1 LFVGGVYPVMDRKH
15 LAVGLCIILAVGCFL
30 AFTWNKGRAPA
41 SNQTQVVTQG
51 GSVTLTPKDGFAT
64 FVVVADLRATN
75 TQSKTSSPAATPQP
89 R

>member
-1 LFVGGVYPVMDRKH
+1 MDRKQ
-15 LAVGLCIILAVGCFL
+15 LVVGVCIILAIGFFV

-51 GSVTLTPKDGFAT
+51 GSVTLAPRDGFST
-64 FVVVADLRATN
+64 FVVMADLRATN
-75 TQSKTSSPAATPQP
+75 TQSKTSSPAATPAP